1 MSTASV
7 SIRAAAR
14 SPTVRASG
22 RVVARAARRPSVTPR
37 AGRND
42 DTLSALD
49 RLVPGVSAEEAART
63 PPPPRDVDP
72 EPDDEVLATL
82 GGVVREATVELD
94 PPDNIAV
101 AKIPVDSAS
110 TRVVQATMS
119 PPSALSSRNL
129 ATATSWLR
137 NCCPRAMRRASGAS
151 RRETSS
157 GVQRHDP
164 GDEIRAG
171 KSAPGGNGR
180 PGFRRVL
187 FMVPR
192 GEEYKEVLSFDQTMG
207 AVMSNA
213 KAGDFDVTVVLEPE
227 KSRVMLAWVIWK
239 I

>member
-119 PPSALSSRNL
+119 PPLGIVFEESGDGDIVVTELLPEGNAARVGGV
-129 ATATSWLR
+129 ATGDVLR
-137 NCCPRAMRRASGAS
+137 ACR
-151 RRETSS
+151 
-157 GVQRHDP
+157 RHDP
-164 GDEIRAG
+164 GDEIARAG
-171 KSAPGGNGR
+171 KNLLLGGNGR
-180 PGFRRVL
+180 PGFRRGVIHGAA
-187 FMVPR
+187 R
-192 GEEYKEVLSFDQTMG
+192 EEYKEVLSFDQTMG

-213 KAGDFDVTVVLEPE
+213 KAGDFDVTVVLERR
-227 KSRVMLAWVIWK
+227 SRG
-239 I
+239 

>member
-63 PPPPRDVDP
+63 PPPPRDVDL

-101 AKIPVDSAS
+101 AKINPWTLGIAS

-119 PPSALSSRNL
+119 PPLGIVFEE
-129 ATATSWLR
+129 
-137 NCCPRAMRRASGAS
+137 SG
-151 RRETSS
+151 
-157 GVQRHDP
+157 D
-164 GDEIRAG
+164 GDI
-171 KSAPGGNGR
+171 
-180 PGFRRVL
+180 V
-187 FMVPR
+187 VT
-192 GEEYKEVLSFDQTMG
+192 EV
-207 AVMSNA
+207 
-213 KAGDFDVTVVLEPE
+213 
-227 KSRVMLAWVIWK
+227 
-239 I
+239 

>member
-1 MSTASV
+1 MSTASI
-7 SIRAAAR
+7 STRAASR
-14 SPTVRASG
+14 SPTVRG

-63 PPPPRDVDP
+63 PPPPRDADP
-72 EPDDEVLATL
+72 DADDEVFATL
-82 GGVVREATVELD
+82 GGVVREVTVELD
-94 PPDNIAV
+94 PPENIAV

-119 PPSALSSRNL
+119 PPLGIVFEESSDGNIVVTEVLPEGNAARVGGVTTGDVLRACSAMIPEMKYGQGNL
-129 ATATSWLR
+129 LL
-137 NCCPRAMRRASGAS
+137 
-151 RRETSS
+151 
-157 GVQRHDP
+157 
-164 GDEIRAG
+164 
-171 KSAPGGNGR
+171 GGNGR

-192 GEEYKEVLSFDQTMG
+192 GEEYREVLSFDQTMG

-213 KAGDFDVTVVLEPE
+213 KAGDFDVTVVLERR
-227 KSRVMLAWVIWK
+227 SRG
-239 I
+239 

>member
-63 PPPPRDVDP
+63 PPPPRDADP

-119 PPSALSSRNL
+119 PPLGIVFEESGDGDIVVTELLPEGNAARVGGVATGDVLRACSAMIPEMKYGQGNL
-129 ATATSWLR
+129 LL
-137 NCCPRAMRRASGAS
+137 
-151 RRETSS
+151 
-157 GVQRHDP
+157 
-164 GDEIRAG
+164 
-171 KSAPGGNGR
+171 GGNGR

-213 KAGDFDVTVVLEPE
+213 KAGDFDVTVVLERR
-227 KSRVMLAWVIWK
+227 SRG
-239 I
+239 

>member
-119 PPSALSSRNL
+119 PPLGIVFEESGDGDIVVTELLPEGNAARVGGV
-129 ATATSWLR
+129 AT
-137 NCCPRAMRRASGAS
+137 
-151 RRETSS
+151 ETSS
-157 GVQRHDP
+157 
-164 GDEIRAG
+164 ERA
-171 KSAPGGNGR
+171 AP
-180 PGFRRVL
+180 
-187 FMVPR
+187 
-192 GEEYKEVLSFDQTMG
+192 
-207 AVMSNA
+207 
-213 KAGDFDVTVVLEPE
+213 
-227 KSRVMLAWVIWK
+227 
-239 I
+239 

>member
-1 MSTASV
+1 MAQDQRCPRAPRLARASRTPRGAMSTASV

-63 PPPPRDVDP
+63 PPPPRDADL

-137 NCCPRAMRRASGAS
+137 NCCPRATRRASGAS

-157 GVQRHDP
+157 RRRCARRSRR
-164 GDEIRAG
+164 DEIRAG
-171 KSAPGGNGR
+171 KVCLNQKSAPGG
-180 PGFRRVL
+180 
-187 FMVPR
+187 
-192 GEEYKEVLSFDQTMG
+192 
-207 AVMSNA
+207 
-213 KAGDFDVTVVLEPE
+213 
-227 KSRVMLAWVIWK
+227 
-239 I
+239 